1 MPIDDDR
8 TIRKILQESRT
19 VAVVGASSKPWRDS
33 NSIAEF
39 LIREGYRVI
48 PVNPKYEEVLD
59 LKCYPDLKSL
69 PLAVDIVDIFR
80 NPEQVEEIIDDAIAA
95 KAKTVWM
102 QLGVVNPRAAQKAE
116 AAGLHVVMDRCI
128 LVDHRRLM

>member
-102 QLGVVNPRAAQKAE
+102 QLGVVNLKAAQKAE

>member
-69 PLAVDIVDIFR
+69 PMPVDIVDIFR
-80 NPEQVEEIIDDAIAA
+80 NPEHVEEIVDDAIAA

-102 QLGVVNPRAAQKAE
+102 QLGVVNPKAAQKAE